1 MNNSEN
7 YYTAGKS
14 LGLFALTAT
23 LVMTELNISTLVG
36 FSSLGYLYGFSA
48 LSLGI
53 VFLVGLLFYSFSVA
67 KKWKNF
73 DAICVSEFFSQRYNR
88 AFGLMV
94 ALCLLIAMTG
104 VGANF
109 IYSTTI
115 YLQEIFPN
123 YNHWLI
129 SGVACSLMLLF
140 TIRDGLIRIVKI
152 DKLSFILSL
161 ILFVYLGYL
170 VYKAGISSFKHIS
183 SQEVTLPF
191 SFPISLAFLTA
202 FTYIFSPWYGQ
213 KIFAAKSKKT
223 AFYAVM
229 IAAFIVSL
237 IYLIAVYTTA
247 KYAGMINL
255 SNPNKAFTSIVTTLF
270 SRPILVT
277 FYIVMFLIAL
287 TTIVALWNI
296 MASMCFVHFQ
306 RNKSEK
312 KNIITVIIIAIL
324 SYTLANTFID
334 QVLDKMLLF
343 NIPIAALAFS
353 LLYGFYGSRTNFL
366 GAILSTI
373 VGIVS
378 ALYCYLL
385 FKQEEFV
392 FYWSFICIPLS
403 FIVGYLPVITDK
415 YRRLLRVKN

>member
-1 MNNSEN
+1 
-7 YYTAGKS
+7 
-14 LGLFALTAT
+14 
-23 LVMTELNISTLVG
+23 
-36 FSSLGYLYGFSA
+36 
-48 LSLGI
+48 
-53 VFLVGLLFYSFSVA
+53 
-67 KKWKNF
+67 
-73 DAICVSEFFSQRYNR
+73 
-88 AFGLMV
+88 
-94 ALCLLIAMTG
+94 MTG
-104 VGANF
+104 FGANF

-202 FTYIFSPWYGQ
+202 FTYILSPWYGQ

-255 SNPNKAFTSIVTTLF
+255 SNPDRAFTSIVTNLF

-287 TTIVALWNI
+287 TTIAALWNT

-392 FYWSFICIPLS
+392 FYWVFICIPLS
-403 FIVGYLPVITDK
+403 FIVGYLPIIIDK
-415 YRRLLRVKN
+415 YRKIIKSKELI

>member
-1 MNNSEN
+1 MNNSEG
-7 YYTAGKS
+7 YYTAGKN

-23 LVMTELNISTLVG
+23 LVMTELNISTLIG
-36 FSSLGYLYGFSA
+36 FSSLGYLYGYSA

-53 VFLVGLLFYSFSVA
+53 VFLFGLLFYSFAVA

-73 DAICVSEFFSQRYNR
+73 DAICVSEFFLQRYNR
-88 AFGLMV
+88 TFGLMV
-94 ALCLLIAMTG
+94 ALCLLTAMAG
-104 VGANF
+104 FGANF

-115 YLQEIFPN
+115 YLEQIFPN

-129 SGVACSLMLLF
+129 SAVACSLMLLF
-140 TIRDGLIRIVKI
+140 TIRDGLVMIVKI
-152 DKLSFILSL
+152 DKLSFVLSL
-161 ILFVYLGYL
+161 ILFIYLGYL
-170 VYKAGISSFKHIS
+170 VYKAEISSFKYIN
-183 SQEVTLPF
+183 SQEATLPF
-191 SFPISLAFLTA
+191 SFSISLAFLTA
-202 FTYIFSPWYGQ
+202 FTYILSPWYGQ

-223 AFYAVM
+223 AFYAVI

-255 SNPNKAFTSIVTTLF
+255 SNPDRAFTSIVTNLF
-270 SRPILVT
+270 SRPMLVI

-287 TTIVALWNI
+287 TTIAALWNT
-296 MASMCFVHFQ
+296 MASICSVHFQ

-312 KNIITVIIIAIL
+312 KNIITVITIAIL
-324 SYTLANTFID
+324 SYIFANTFID

-353 LLYGFYGSRTNFL
+353 LLYGFYGNKTNLL

-373 VGIVS
+373 IGIIS
-378 ALYCYLL
+378 SLGCY
-385 FKQEEFV
+385 FTFNQDDFV
-392 FYWSFICIPLS
+392 FYWATVCIPLS
-403 FIVGYLPVITDK
+403 FVAGYLPIIMKITSRK
-415 YRRLLRVKN
+415 K

>member
-1 MNNSEN
+1 
-7 YYTAGKS
+7 
-14 LGLFALTAT
+14 
-23 LVMTELNISTLVG
+23 
-36 FSSLGYLYGFSA
+36 
-48 LSLGI
+48 
-53 VFLVGLLFYSFSVA
+53 
-67 KKWKNF
+67 
-73 DAICVSEFFSQRYNR
+73 
-88 AFGLMV
+88 
-94 ALCLLIAMTG
+94 
-104 VGANF
+104 
-109 IYSTTI
+109 
-115 YLQEIFPN
+115 
-123 YNHWLI
+123 
-129 SGVACSLMLLF
+129 
-140 TIRDGLIRIVKI
+140 
-152 DKLSFILSL
+152 
-161 ILFVYLGYL
+161 
-170 VYKAGISSFKHIS
+170 
-183 SQEVTLPF
+183 
-191 SFPISLAFLTA
+191 
-202 FTYIFSPWYGQ
+202 
-213 KIFAAKSKKT
+213 
-223 AFYAVM
+223 M

>member
-94 ALCLLIAMTG
+94 ALCLLIAIG
-104 VGANF
+104 FGANF

-202 FTYIFSPWYGQ
+202 FTYILSPWYGQ

-255 SNPNKAFTSIVTTLF
+255 SNPDKAFTSIVTTLF

-287 TTIVALWNI
+287 TTIAALWNT

-392 FYWSFICIPLS
+392 FLLGFYMHTIEFYSRIFACN
-403 FIVGYLPVITDK
+403 
-415 YRRLLRVKN
+415 YR